1 MFIFKKNQYRNV
13 GKFTALFLGVCIL
26 LIILGSHVATE
37 SLPEVHAVSNVSN
50 VNFTSAPIKTNPSN
64 DSSKC
69 DYTSYPDFCIAP
81 PPPSLNCVDVGN
93 DFTVF
98 SPDPHGFDRDHD
110 GEGCETSE

>member
-1 MFIFKKNQYRNV
+1 M
-13 GKFTALFLGVCIL
+13 
-26 LIILGSHVATE
+26 SHVTAETPA
-37 SLPEVHAVSNVSN
+37 PEVHAVSNMSN
-50 VNFTSAPIKTNPSN
+50 VNSTSTSTSTSAPFTSLSN

-81 PPPSLNCVDVGN
+81 PPPSLNCDEVNGE

-98 SPDPHGFDRDHD
+98 PPDPHGFDRDHD